1 VVEVEADEVAPS
13 LRWATAKPKRAANG
27 DSGKGKGGE
36 FHDDAPF

>member
-13 LRWATAKPKRAANG
+13 LRWATAKPERAANG
-27 DSGKGKGGE
+27 SKSSGE